1 MNFVNIPELQW
12 RWGYFVL
19 VGLMAALAIGQWVYF
34 SRRGF
39 IGGPS
44 LRKMTGV
51 VGKGLAI
58 VALAPVRTV
67 GSLLELGTGSNKEP
81 RDS

>member
-1 MNFVNIPELQW
+1 
-12 RWGYFVL
+12 
-19 VGLMAALAIGQWVYF
+19 
-34 SRRGF
+34 
-39 IGGPS
+39 
-44 LRKMTGV
+44 
-51 VGKGLAI
+51 